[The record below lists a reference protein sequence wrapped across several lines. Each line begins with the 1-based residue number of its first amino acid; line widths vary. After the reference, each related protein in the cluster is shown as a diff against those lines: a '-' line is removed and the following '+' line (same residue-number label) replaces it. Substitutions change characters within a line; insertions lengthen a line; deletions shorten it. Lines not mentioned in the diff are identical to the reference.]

1 LVQQPS
7 RSKSSS
13 SSSQVDSSIESPRQ
27 TQNPDSALQG
37 LEELHAMSQGV
48 EISEFAP
55 IVAQTSIALVKAAL
69 AATTTTSDNSTCSTL
84 KEISNLFANSFELYF
99 RTKNS
104 RTKVQPLLTNEFCK
118 RTPLAA
124 WGMFERIVKLARG
137 QVEGDKKSS
146 VNAFRR
152 MQAFEVAQ
160 TLLVSYTNLVS
171 FFFSLSLF
179 RRTTISKLKPF
190 RYV

>member
-1 LVQQPS
+1 M
-7 RSKSSS
+7 
-13 SSSQVDSSIESPRQ
+13 DSSIESPPQ

-69 AATTTTSDNSTCSTL
+69 AATTTSDSTFSTL
-84 KEISNLFANSFELYF
+84 KEISNLFANSFEQYLG
-99 RTKNS
+99 TKNS

-171 FFFSLSLF
+171 VFFSFSLSL
-179 RRTTISKLKPF
+179 RTTISKLKPS

>member
-13 SSSQVDSSIESPRQ
+13 SSQVDSSIESPPQ

-69 AATTTTSDNSTCSTL
+69 AATTTSDDDSTL
-84 KEISNLFANSFELYF
+84 KEISNLFANSFEQYLG
-99 RTKNS
+99 TKNS

-171 FFFSLSLF
+171 VFFSFSLF
-179 RRTTISKLKPF
+179 RRSENIKTKTSRLC
-190 RYV
+190 